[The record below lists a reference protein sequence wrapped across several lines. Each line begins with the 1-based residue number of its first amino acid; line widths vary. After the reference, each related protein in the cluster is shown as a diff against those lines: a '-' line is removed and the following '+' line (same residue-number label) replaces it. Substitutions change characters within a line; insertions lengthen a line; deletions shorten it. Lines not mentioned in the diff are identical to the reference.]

1 MSVTS
6 ALGNAARIAYD
17 IAYQQSPIIFAG
29 GSFASSLGGMA
40 PVLTVLG
47 NLVDEALG
55 SDLLPNVRFVPI
67 PGATAINNT
76 AATYPFANRV
86 VAGNAVIRN
95 PKNVSL
101 LMIAPVNSAG
111 GYLLK
116 QALFMTLQSTF
127 EQHTAA
133 GGTYHVM
140 TPSYPYFDCIMTGM
154 TDVTSGEGYQQQ
166 IQWQIDFVQPLVT
179 QQQAQ
184 TAFSGLMSQI
194 SGGQQ
199 LTTSDWNQAAST
211 AGTPVQGMS
220 ALTGVSGIFPS
231 S

>member
-1 MSVTS
+1 MST
-6 ALGNAARIAYD
+6 ANTLGNAARVAYD
-17 IAYQQSPIIFAG
+17 LAYQTSPIIFNG
-29 GSFASSLGGMA
+29 GLFASALGGMA
-40 PVLTVLG
+40 PILT
-47 NLVDEALG
+47 ALG
-55 SDLLPNVRFVPI
+55 SLVNDVTGSDTAPTVKFVPI
-67 PGATAINNT
+67 PGGTAISNT
-76 AATYPFANRV
+76 AATYPFANRF

-95 PKNVSL
+95 PKNISL
-101 LMIAPVNSAG
+101 LMIAPVNSTG

-116 QALFMTLQSTF
+116 QALFMALQGTF
-127 EQHTAA
+127 EAHTAA

-166 IQWQIDFVQPLVT
+166 AQWQIDFVQPLVT

-184 TAFSGLMSQI
+184 TAFNGMLSMI

-199 LTTSDWNQAAST
+199 LTTSSWSEAASV
-211 AGTPVQGMS
+211 AGTPVQGAS
-220 ALTGVSGIFPS
+220 ALFGIYPS

>member
-1 MSVTS
+1 MST
-6 ALGNAARIAYD
+6 ANTLGNAARIAYD
-17 IAYQQSPIIFAG
+17 LAYQTSPIILNG
-29 GSFASSLGGMA
+29 GVFASSIGGMA
-40 PVLTVLG
+40 PILTVLG
-47 NLVDEALG
+47 SLINDVTG
-55 SDLLPNVRFVPI
+55 SDIAPTVKFVPI
-67 PGATAINNT
+67 PGATAISNT
-76 AATYPFANRV
+76 AATYSFANRF

-101 LMIAPVNSAG
+101 LMIAPVNSTG

-116 QALFMTLQSTF
+116 QALFMAMQSTF
-127 EQHTAA
+127 EAHTAA

-154 TDVTSGEGYQQQ
+154 TDVTTGEGFQQQ
-166 IQWQIDFVQPLVT
+166 TQWQIDFVQPLVT

-184 TAFSGLMSQI
+184 TAFNGLLSMV

-199 LTTSDWNQAAST
+199 LTTSSWSDAASV

-220 ALTGVSGIFPS
+220 ALTGIYPS

>member
-1 MSVTS
+1 MST
-6 ALGNAARIAYD
+6 ANTLGNAARNAYD
-17 IAYQQSPIIFAG
+17 LAYQTSPIILSG
-29 GSFASSLGGMA
+29 GVFASAIGGMA

-47 NLVDEALG
+47 SLINDVTG
-55 SDLLPNVRFVPI
+55 SDTAPTVKFVPV
-67 PGATAINNT
+67 PGSTVISNT
-76 AATYPFANRV
+76 AATYPFANKF

-101 LMIAPVNSAG
+101 LMIAPVNSTG

-116 QALFMTLQSTF
+116 QALFMALQSTF
-127 EQHTAA
+127 ESHTAA
-133 GGTYHVM
+133 GGTFHVL

-154 TDVTSGEGYQQQ
+154 TDVTTGEGYQQQ
-166 IQWQIDFVQPLVT
+166 IQWQIDFIQPLVT

-184 TAFSGLMSQI
+184 TAFNGLLSQV

-199 LTTSDWNQAAST
+199 LTTSSWADAAST
-211 AGTPVQGMS
+211 AGTPVQGLS
-220 ALTGVSGIFPS
+220 ALTGIYPS

>member
-1 MSVTS
+1 MSVANT
-6 ALGNAARIAYD
+6 LGNAARFAYD
-17 IAYQQSPIIFAG
+17 LAYQTSPIILAG

-40 PVLTVLG
+40 PLLTVLG
-47 NLVDEALG
+47 SLINDVTG
-55 SDLLPNVRFVPI
+55 SDTAPTVKFVPL
-67 PGATAINNT
+67 PGATAISNT
-76 AATYPFANRV
+76 AATYPFANRF

-101 LMIAPVNSAG
+101 LMIAPVNSTG

-127 EQHTAA
+127 EAHTAA

-154 TDVTSGEGYQQQ
+154 TDVTTGEGYQQQ
-166 IQWQIDFVQPLVT
+166 IQWQIDFIQPLVT

-184 TAFSGLMSQI
+184 TAFNGMLSMI

-199 LTTSDWNQAAST
+199 LTTSDWNQAAQV

-220 ALTGVSGIFPS
+220 ALTGIFPS